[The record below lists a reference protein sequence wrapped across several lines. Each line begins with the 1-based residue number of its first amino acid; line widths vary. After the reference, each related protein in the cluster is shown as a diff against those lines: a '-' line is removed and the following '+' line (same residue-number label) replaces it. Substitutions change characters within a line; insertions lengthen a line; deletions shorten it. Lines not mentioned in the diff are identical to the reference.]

1 MIIDDRPKLRAA
13 LEDDETT
20 ILLLAPA
27 SGDIMKEI
35 HDEAVEAVKPQ
46 PWRKTFL
53 LKSLDILT
61 ADERDQWL
69 PDATDYCVLGG
80 DSPKT
85 LGPAGGRNDLL
96 LADGTPSRLK
106 IRGKFAEGDQL

>member
-20 ILLLAPA
+20 ILLLAPT

-35 HDEAVEAVKPQ
+35 HDEAVAAVKPQ

-53 LKSLDILT
+53 LKEITILLP
-61 ADERDQWL
+61 DERDQWL
-69 PDATDYCVLGG
+69 PDGTDYCILGG

-85 LGPAGGRNDLL
+85 KGPQGGRSDLM
-96 LADGTPSRLK
+96 LADGTPSRMK
-106 IRGKFAEGDQL
+106 IRAKFAEGDQL